1 MNGRGVHR
9 SGTLV
14 LSFAMLAIGVALLVE
29 SLAEHAAALSGR
41 LLIAVLFVVA
51 GVLRLRIEMRKGR
64 GE

>member
-1 MNGRGVHR
+1 M
-9 SGTLV
+9 